1 MAEVQKRGFSTHDYR
16 YFYLGANYR
25 SKLQFD
31 LQALGDARTAR
42 ETLRNSYIDWFEK
55 PSDFGDDRKNIY
67 KQEFETFMANDL
79 DSPQALALV
88 WKLVKDPALG
98 NRQKQAL
105 FLDFDRVLGLG
116 VAGWQRQTLPEELQN
131 LVTQRE
137 EARQRKDFTA
147 ADSLRQQLLAAG
159 LAVKDTPD

>member
-1 MAEVQKRGFSTHDYR
+1 
-16 YFYLGANYR
+16 
-25 SKLQFD
+25 
-31 LQALGDARTAR
+31 
-42 ETLRNSYIDWFEK
+42 
-55 PSDFGDDRKNIY
+55 
-67 KQEFETFMANDL
+67 MANDL

>member
-1 MAEVQKRGFSTHDYR
+1 MEAY
-16 YFYLGANYR
+16 YR

-31 LQALGDARTAR
+31 WQALEDARTAR

-55 PSDFGDDRKNIY
+55 PSDFGDDRKNIF

-116 VAGWQRQTLPEELQN
+116 VSGYQCESLPVELQK
-131 LVTQRE
+131 LIVLRE

-147 ADSLRQQLLAAG
+147 ADSFR
-159 LAVKDTPD
+159 